1 MHVCDP
7 FIFKCLKLSCFH
19 LPPFHSIPLKVKLW
33 SPILLLSA
41 RLCLIT
47 WYHHVYFHSWFAVAS
62 ERVMW
67 HRPARICPLLPN
79 YLNKDPKRW
88 RISCERCMKC
98 CICRQLSHTGFFFLF
113 YFHFNLLFSANCVP
127 PAAPT
132 LPSIQGSRFRF
143 HAINQFNH
151 DPQSELMNMAPTNG
165 KESQRCLFLV
175 ACWWNLCWLR
185 WEGPEFWWFSN

>member
-98 CICRQLSHTGFFFLF
+98 CICRQLSHTGFFFFFFTSTLTS
-113 YFHFNLLFSANCVP
+113 YFPLTVYLQLHPPCPPSRGLVSVSMQLINLITIRS
-127 PAAPT
+127 
-132 LPSIQGSRFRF
+132 
-143 HAINQFNH
+143 
-151 DPQSELMNMAPTNG
+151 QS
-165 KESQRCLFLV
+165 
-175 ACWWNLCWLR
+175 
-185 WEGPEFWWFSN
+185 